1 MQEIFLQLLSNLD
14 NFIFLTN
21 MSKAIIYNEEARKSL
36 KEGVDTIADAVKV
49 TLGQKGRNVAIAKS
63 FGSQVVT
70 KDGVTV
76 AKEIEERDPFKNVGV
91 EMIKEAANRVNE
103 LAGDGTTTVTVLAQ
117 AIANVGF
124 KNVAAGANPI
134 SLKRGLD
141 KGTEIILEEL
151 SKKAKKITTKE
162 EISQV
167 ATISTNNDKDLGD
180 MIAGVFDKVGKD
192 GVITVEEAKG
202 FKDEVE
208 YTEGMEFDNGYV
220 SAYFVNNAETLE
232 TVMENPYIFITDKKL
247 SNLQDIQAIAEKVLG
262 AADRPMVII
271 ADDIENQALATLVV
285 NKLRGTLDVVAIKAP
300 GFGDRKKEMLK
311 DLSVLTGAE
320 YISEELGKTL
330 DKVELTDLGSA
341 KRVVVTKEKTIIVE
355 GKGAK
360 NSISERVKEIKTQI
374 EKTSSEYDK
383 EKLQERLAKLDGG
396 VAVIKVGAASEVE
409 AKEKKMRIEDAIN
422 ATRAAIEE
430 GVVAGGGLA
439 LHNSKKSLEKVKL
452 EDSDEQLGI
461 DILKSV
467 LSEPLKQIA
476 ENAGADG
483 AVVASECKGNVGFNA
498 KTGEFVDLIEA
509 GIIDP
514 VKVTRLVLTNAV
526 SVASMLVTTEA
537 VVAEIPDEKEHS
549 HANEMGGMPGMM

>member
-1 MQEIFLQLLSNLD
+1 
-14 NFIFLTN
+14 
-21 MSKAIIYNEEARKSL
+21 MSKSIIYNEDARKSL
-36 KEGVDTIADAVKV
+36 KDGVDTIANAVKV
-49 TLGQKGRNVAIAKS
+49 TLGPKGRNIAIAKS

-76 AKEIEERDPFKNVGV
+76 AKEIEDKDSFKNVGV
-91 EMIKEAANRVNE
+91 EMIKEASNRVNE

-117 AIANVGF
+117 AIVNAGF

-141 KGTEIILEEL
+141 KGTEVILEEL
-151 SKKAKKITTKE
+151 SKKAKNISTKE

-167 ATISTNNDKDLGD
+167 ATISTNNDKELGD
-180 MIAGVFDKVGKD
+180 MIGGVFDKVGKD

-220 SAYFVNNAETLE
+220 SPYFVNNAETLE
-232 TVMENPYIFITDKKL
+232 AVMDNPYIFITDKKL

-285 NKLRGTLDVVAIKAP
+285 NKLRGTLDVVAVKAP

-311 DLSVLTGAE
+311 DLSILTGAE
-320 YISEELGKTL
+320 FISEELGKTL

-355 GKGAK
+355 GKGTK
-360 NSISERVKEIKTQI
+360 NSIEDRVKEIKAQI
-374 EKTSSEYDK
+374 ENTTSEYDK
-383 EKLQERLAKLDGG
+383 EKLQERLAKLAGG

-439 LHNSKKSLEKVKL
+439 LHNAKKVLDKVKL
-452 EDSDEQLGI
+452 TDQDEQLGI
-461 DILKSV
+461 EILKSV
-467 LSEPLKQIA
+467 LSEPLKQIV
-476 ENAGADG
+476 ENAGEDG
-483 AVVASECKGNVGFNA
+483 AVIAAECKGNTGYNA
-498 KTGEFVDLIEA
+498 KTGKFVDMIED

-514 VKVTRLVLTNAV
+514 VKVTRYVLTNAV
-526 SVASMLVTTEA
+526 SVASMLITTEA
-537 VVAEIPDEKEHS
+537 VVAEIPEEKPQ
-549 HANEMGGMPGMM
+549 AGMPDMSGMQGMM

>member
-1 MQEIFLQLLSNLD
+1 
-14 NFIFLTN
+14 

-36 KEGVDTIADAVKV
+36 KDGVDTIANAVKV
-49 TLGQKGRNVAIAKS
+49 TLGPKGRNVAIAKS

-76 AKEIEERDPFKNVGV
+76 AKEIEEKDPFKNVGV
-91 EMIKEAANRVNE
+91 EMIKEASNRVNE

-141 KGTEIILEEL
+141 NGTEIILGEL

-537 VVAEIPDEKEHS
+537 VVAEIPEEKEHS
-549 HANEMGGMPGMM
+549 HSNEMGGMPGMM

>member
-1 MQEIFLQLLSNLD
+1 
-14 NFIFLTN
+14 
-21 MSKAIIYNEEARKSL
+21 MSKSIIYNEEARKAL
-36 KEGVDTIADAVKV
+36 KAGVDTIANAVKV
-49 TLGQKGRNVAIAKS
+49 TLGPKGRNIAIAKS

-76 AKEIEERDPFKNVGV
+76 AKEIEDKDPFKNVGV
-91 EMIKEAANRVNE
+91 EMIKEASNKVNDV
-103 LAGDGTTTVTVLAQ
+103 AGDGTTTVTVLAQ
-117 AIANVGF
+117 AIASAGF
-124 KNVAAGANPI
+124 KNVAAGSNPI

-141 KGTEIILEEL
+141 KGTELIINELERT
-151 SKKAKKITTKE
+151 ATKITSKE

-167 ATISTNNDKDLGD
+167 STISANNDKELGD
-180 MIAGVFDKVGKD
+180 MIGGVFERVGKD

-232 TVMENPYIFITDKKL
+232 TVMDNPYIFITDKKL
-247 SNLQDIQAIAEKVLG
+247 SNLQDIQAMAEKVLG
-262 AADRPMVII
+262 AADRPLVII

-285 NKLRGTLDVVAIKAP
+285 NKLRGTLDVVAVKAP

-320 YISEELGKTL
+320 YISEEVGKTL
-330 DKVELTDLGSA
+330 DTVQLTDLGSA
-341 KRVVVTKEKTIIVE
+341 KKVIVNKEKTIIVE
-355 GKGAK
+355 GKGDK
-360 NSISERVKEIKTQI
+360 KEIVNRVKEIKAQI
-374 EKTSSEYDK
+374 ANTTSDYDK
-383 EKLQERLAKLDGG
+383 EKLQERLAKISGG
-396 VAVIKVGAASEVE
+396 VAVIKVGAASEIE

-439 LHNSKKSLEKVKL
+439 LHNAKEVLKKVKL
-452 EDSDEQLGI
+452 DDRDEQLGI
-461 DILKSV
+461 EILKGI

-476 ENAGADG
+476 ENAGEDG
-483 AVVASECKGNVGFNA
+483 AVVAANCKGNTGFNA
-498 KTGEFVDLIEA
+498 KTGEYVNMIEA

-514 VKVTRLVLTNAV
+514 VKVTRLALSNAV
-526 SVASMLVTTEA
+526 SVGSMLVTTEA
-537 VVAEIPDEKEHS
+537 VVAEIPDEKES
-549 HANEMGGMPGMM
+549 KTPMGSEMGGMPGMM

>member
-1 MQEIFLQLLSNLD
+1 
-14 NFIFLTN
+14 
-21 MSKAIIYNEEARKSL
+21 MSKSIIYNEDARKAL
-36 KEGVDTIADAVKV
+36 KAGVDTIANAVKV
-49 TLGQKGRNVAIAKS
+49 TLGPKGRNIAIAKS

-76 AKEIEERDPFKNVGV
+76 AKEIEDKDPFKNVGV
-91 EMIKEAANRVNE
+91 EMIKEAANKVNDV
-103 LAGDGTTTVTVLAQ
+103 AGDGTTTVTVLAQ
-117 AIANVGF
+117 AIASAGF
-124 KNVAAGANPI
+124 KNVAAGSNPI

-141 KGTEIILEEL
+141 RGTEMIVAELE
-151 SKKAKKITTKE
+151 KTAKKITSKE

-167 ATISTNNDKDLGD
+167 STISANNDKELGD
-180 MIAGVFDKVGKD
+180 MIGGVFEKVGKD

-232 TVMENPYIFITDKKL
+232 TVMDNPYIFITDKKL

-262 AADRPMVII
+262 AADRPLVII

-285 NKLRGTLDVVAIKAP
+285 NKLRGTLDVVAVKAP
-300 GFGDRKKEMLK
+300 GFGDRKKEMLR
-311 DLSVLTGAE
+311 DLSVMTGAE
-320 YISEELGKTL
+320 YISEEVGKTL
-330 DKVELTDLGSA
+330 DSVQLTDLGSA
-341 KRVVVTKEKTIIVE
+341 KKVIVNKEKTIIVE
-355 GKGAK
+355 GKGDK
-360 NSISERVKEIKTQI
+360 REIENRVKEIRAQI
-374 EKTSSEYDK
+374 ESTSSDYDR
-383 EKLQERLAKLDGG
+383 EKLQERLAKISGG

-439 LHNSKKSLEKVKL
+439 LHNAKEVLKKVKL
-452 EDSDEQLGI
+452 DDSDEQLGI
-461 DILKSV
+461 EILRNI

-476 ENAGADG
+476 ENAGEDG
-483 AVVASECKGNVGFNA
+483 AVVAANCKGNTGFNA
-498 KTGEFVDLIEA
+498 KTGEYVDMIEA

-514 VKVTRLVLTNAV
+514 VKVTRLALTNAV
-526 SVASMLVTTEA
+526 SVGSMLVTTEA
-537 VVAEIPDEKEHS
+537 VVAELPEEKDS
-549 HANEMGGMPGMM
+549 KAPMGSEMGGMPGMM

>member
-1 MQEIFLQLLSNLD
+1 
-14 NFIFLTN
+14 
-21 MSKAIIYNEEARKSL
+21 MSKSIIYNEDARKAL
-36 KEGVDTIADAVKV
+36 KAGVDTIANAVKV
-49 TLGQKGRNVAIAKS
+49 TLGPKGRNIAIAKS

-76 AKEIEERDPFKNVGV
+76 AKEIEDKDPFKNVGV
-91 EMIKEAANRVNE
+91 EMIKEAANKVNDV
-103 LAGDGTTTVTVLAQ
+103 AGDGTTTVTVLAQ
-117 AIANVGF
+117 AIASAGF
-124 KNVAAGANPI
+124 KNVAAGSNPI

-141 KGTEIILEEL
+141 RGTEMIVNELE
-151 SKKAKKITTKE
+151 KTAKKITSKE

-167 ATISTNNDKDLGD
+167 STISANNDKELGD
-180 MIAGVFDKVGKD
+180 MIGGVFEKVGKD

-232 TVMENPYIFITDKKL
+232 TVMDNPYVFITDKKL

-262 AADRPMVII
+262 AADRPLVII

-285 NKLRGTLDVVAIKAP
+285 NKLRGTLDVVAVKAP
-300 GFGDRKKEMLK
+300 GFGDRKKEMLR
-311 DLSVLTGAE
+311 DLSVMTGAE
-320 YISEELGKTL
+320 YISEEVGKTL
-330 DKVELTDLGSA
+330 DSVQLTDLGSA
-341 KRVVVTKEKTIIVE
+341 KKVIVNKEKTIIVE
-355 GKGAK
+355 GKGDK
-360 NSISERVKEIKTQI
+360 REIENRVKEIRAQI
-374 EKTSSEYDK
+374 ESTSSDYDK
-383 EKLQERLAKLDGG
+383 EKLQERLAKISGG

-439 LHNSKKSLEKVKL
+439 LHNAKEVLKKVKL
-452 EDSDEQLGI
+452 DDSDEQLGI
-461 DILKSV
+461 EILRNI

-476 ENAGADG
+476 ENAGEDG
-483 AVVASECKGNVGFNA
+483 AVVAANCKGNTGFNA
-498 KTGEFVDLIEA
+498 KTGEYVDMIEA

-514 VKVTRLVLTNAV
+514 VKVTRLALTNAV
-526 SVASMLVTTEA
+526 SVGSMLVTTEA
-537 VVAEIPDEKEHS
+537 VVAELPEEKDS
-549 HANEMGGMPGMM
+549 KAPMGSEMGGMPGMM